1 MEVEGDVLAEARDEG
16 QGLLDALVR
25 RDVDLSQLYRSN
37 EKYGAIRT
45 LVIVSIGDGSSTY

>member
-25 RDVDLSQLYRSN
+25 RDVDLPQLYRSN